1 MDCQQIYPKGVG
13 SVLSDLVQQSFLIFL
28 GLLGEDD
35 IPTHQP
41 GEFDDCS
48 KDSAI
53 PSRMDSLIP
62 GTERRKRVSC
72 MILQSSSETRTALAG
87 FPVI

>member
-1 MDCQQIYPKGVG
+1 
-13 SVLSDLVQQSFLIFL
+13 VLLDLMQRSFCIFL

-41 GEFDDCS
+41 REFDDCS

-62 GTERRKRVSC
+62 GKEEREFLECFSNPPLK
-72 MILQSSSETRTALAG
+72 QEPHW
-87 FPVI
+87 PVFL

>member
-35 IPTHQP
+35 LPTHQP
-41 GEFDDCS
+41 GEFGS
-48 KDSAI
+48 N
-53 PSRMDSLIP
+53 SR
-62 GTERRKRVSC
+62 
-72 MILQSSSETRTALAG
+72 
-87 FPVI
+87 